1 MKKIE
6 FVDQTLRDAQQSLWA
21 FLMRTDMITPI
32 APMMD
37 QVGFKA
43 IATVGSNGFVIQ
55 VRYYNED
62 PWERVRILSKA
73 MPRTPLRGSYM
84 TTSLASFDIDTP
96 RDVIALWIKRSVA
109 HGIRSFWVCDYQ
121 SDMERFFYF
130 ARLTKAEGAQVVVA
144 LVYAF
149 SPVHDDEHWARK
161 TRQIAEGKDCVD
173 AIMIEDAGG
182 VLTPERTR
190 ALVTTVQ
197 QNSKGIP
204 LEFHSHCNSGLA
216 PLCYLEAIQLG
227 VRTVHT
233 AISPLANGT
242 SLPSTEMILRNARRL
257 GYSSDI
263 DEEALETVSAHFRK
277 TAEKEG
283 LPIGTPEEYDLF
295 HFEHQVPGGMMTN
308 LKRQLKELGMEH
320 RLEEVLEE
328 IILVRKEFG
337 YPVMATPFSQI
348 VGAQSVE
355 NVVLGERYR
364 RVPDEAIKYVMGYY
378 GEPATPIE
386 PNVMDRIM
394 SLPEAQ
400 KFLNWKPQGRYKSIK
415 ELRQEMGSELS
426 DDELL
431 LRVLIPGR
439 TVKRNELK
447 EKVIPTPDV
456 VSTPAKAMAPNNS
469 SLDFPIAFNV
479 DVDGEVFGVKV
490 TPVRDQTDQ
499 TTEVERPKTKG
510 PEELP

>member
-1 MKKIE
+1 
-6 FVDQTLRDAQQSLWA
+6 
-21 FLMRTDMITPI
+21 
-32 APMMD
+32 
-37 QVGFKA
+37 
-43 IATVGSNGFVIQ
+43 
-55 VRYYNED
+55 
-62 PWERVRILSKA
+62 
-73 MPRTPLRGSYM
+73 
-84 TTSLASFDIDTP
+84 
-96 RDVIALWIKRSVA
+96 
-109 HGIRSFWVCDYQ
+109 
-121 SDMERFFYF
+121 
-130 ARLTKAEGAQVVVA
+130 
-144 LVYAF
+144 
-149 SPVHDDEHWARK
+149 
-161 TRQIAEGKDCVD
+161 
-173 AIMIEDAGG
+173 
-182 VLTPERTR
+182 
-190 ALVTTVQ
+190 
-197 QNSKGIP
+197 
-204 LEFHSHCNSGLA
+204 
-216 PLCYLEAIQLG
+216 
-227 VRTVHT
+227 
-233 AISPLANGT
+233 
-242 SLPSTEMILRNARRL
+242 L

-277 TAEKEG
+277 IAEKEG
-283 LPIGTPEEYDLF
+283 LPVGAPEEYDLF

-394 SLPEAQ
+394 NLPEAK

-415 ELRQEMGSELS
+415 ELRQEMGSEFS

-469 SLDFPIAFNV
+469 SLDFPMAFSV
-479 DVDGEVFGVKV
+479 DVDGEVFSVKV

-499 TTEVERPKTKG
+499 TREVERPKTKG
-510 PEELP
+510 PGELP